1 MTAHLTRRELDVMA
15 VVWRRGS
22 ATVGEVLD
30 ELSDDLAYS
39 TVLTIFRTLEAK
51 GHVRHE
57 QEGKAHRFYAR
68 TMPEEAGDTV
78 LTRLLHKVYR
88 GSREALLAQLVSD
101 RDLSAAELKRLRKL
115 LDQRIKE
122 AAR

>member
-22 ATVGEVLD
+22 ATVGEVLV
-30 ELSDDLAYS
+30 ELSDNLAYS

-57 QEGKAHRFYAR
+57 QEGKAHRFYAL

-115 LDQRIKE
+115 LDERLKE
-122 AAR
+122 VAR